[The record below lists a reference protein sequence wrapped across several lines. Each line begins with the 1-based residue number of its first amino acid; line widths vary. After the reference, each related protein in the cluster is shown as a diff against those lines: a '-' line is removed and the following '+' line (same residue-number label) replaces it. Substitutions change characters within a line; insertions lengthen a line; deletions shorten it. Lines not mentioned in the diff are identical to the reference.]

1 MGTLARVNDT
11 SLPGLSLRVIN
22 NSSIEALAAVDPPVT
37 ARLNLEADNLDNTV
51 ARNAGANILK
61 GLGGN
66 DVLAGGLGKDAL
78 YGGAGKDAFVF
89 ASKLNRTSNVDRIS
103 DFSVRDDT
111 IRLENAIFKGL
122 KAGTLKSDAFALGPK
137 ASDTSDRILYD
148 KGSGALS
155 FDRDRTGSAA
165 AVKFAVLKKGLA
177 LTAADFFVV

>member
-1 MGTLARVNDT
+1 MGTLARVNDA

-22 NSSIEALAAVDPPVT
+22 NSSIEALAAVDPPAT
-37 ARLNLEADNLDNTV
+37 ARLNLEADNLDSTV

-66 DVLAGGLGKDAL
+66 DVLAGGL
-78 YGGAGKDAFVF
+78 GKDAFVF

-111 IRLENAIFKGL
+111 IRLENTIFKGL

-137 ASDTSDRILYD
+137 ASDPSDRILYD

-155 FDRDRTGSAA
+155 FDRDGTGSAA

-177 LTAADFFVV
+177 LTAADFFVI